1 MSWNALPIEL
11 QEMIIKL
18 ATFPRR
24 DGHLWLHRCPC
35 GKEYLMNTS
44 KALGRC
50 HECRMAALKSAAA
63 RSHGT
68 GACIS
73 LHVREDRPGSA
84 GSPHSRVAIA
94 VIAANIAI
102 NPWFRK
108 GANKHCAVH
117 LRVRQPEWNRRHG
130 REASTSHSLASLAKQ
145 TKFTKK
151 TLQEVTM
158 GVLEHM
164 QPILSPLE

>member
-1 MSWNALPIEL
+1 MNAAWLPL
-11 QEMIIKL
+11 NQPL
-18 ATFPRR
+18 L
-24 DGHLWLHRCPC
+24 D
-35 GKEYLMNTS
+35 
-44 KALGRC
+44 
-50 HECRMAALKSAAA
+50 RMALVLAYLTMSAK
-63 RSHGT
+63 T
-68 GACIS
+68 G
-73 LHVREDRPGSA
+73 
-84 GSPHSRVAIA
+84 RVLLEVLTVA
-94 VIAANIAI
+94 VIAANIVI

-151 TLQEVTM
+151 TLQEVTI